1 MYSEQDLGEEVWE
14 GAWRNV
20 KELGKGV
27 GLGGRGSVDMGW
39 V

>member
-1 MYSEQDLGEEVWE
+1 MYSEQDLGEEVGE
-14 GAWRNV
+14 GAWCNV

-27 GLGGRGSVDMGW
+27 ELEGGRGVDMGW